1 MTQELESRLER
12 AGLPVELMPVWA
24 ARERRVF
31 ALGAAASPKASTPTP
46 VRHMALEFLQSACV
60 LYKLPHSVWFEA
72 VHLLDVFNSVQ
83 ASALSEDWLCAMPAT
98 CLAIFDI
105 LRKSHNAVASP
116 LSSQRPLRPDSQG
129 FGPGGAVRL
138 EDVTKQELAILQA
151 LEWQVSLPSMI
162 SWMDMLR
169 LRFNAMTMEHF
180 ASSMDWIG
188 AAVFPT
194 ARLLVLWRPCSADR
208 APRSLGFGLFCL
220 GLVHAQLVPL
230 QALRPPHVYDDE
242 WEELFMQS
250 HNLNSLPDC
259 VTQGR
264 VRNVIVDLLQA
275 AADCSLEE
283 LQCMCELTM
292 GCLRG
297 CHAEAGL
304 AAGSTA

>member
-116 LSSQRPLRPDSQG
+116 LSSQRPLRPD
-129 FGPGGAVRL
+129 
-138 EDVTKQELAILQA
+138 
-151 LEWQVSLPSMI
+151 LPSMI

-230 QALRPPHVYDDE
+230 
-242 WEELFMQS
+242 
-250 HNLNSLPDC
+250 
-259 VTQGR
+259 
-264 VRNVIVDLLQA
+264 
-275 AADCSLEE
+275 
-283 LQCMCELTM
+283 
-292 GCLRG
+292 
-297 CHAEAGL
+297 
-304 AAGSTA
+304 